1 MKPGAPFTAA
11 LRRSRP
17 FLAGL
22 ALLALAAAP
31 ACGPSPSTTGRG
43 SAGAPSG
50 GRFVFPLPSEPTT
63 LNFVTGSDAISD
75 YVERLV
81 GDSLVDRDENLTL
94 VPRLAESWEFS
105 NDGRVLTFHL
115 RRGARFHDG
124 VLLTSADVRYTYERV
139 IDPKSHAVGR
149 VDGFLP
155 IERLET
161 PDETTVRV
169 IYRFPY
175 APALAAWEVPILP
188 RHLYEHEDFLAA
200 RRNRSPVGTGPFR
213 FLSWEAGRRIV
224 LAANQDY
231 WGGRPLLDTLEF
243 QVIPS
248 QETTLQALLA
258 GEIDYAPSLSPVQW
272 EAHAGDPSFARR
284 FATVQYQP
292 LFFYYIAWRSDGSN
306 PYFADPLVRR
316 AMALALDREGYVK
329 NVLRGAGLVSPSLFH
344 PAVLPA
350 DPGQPAVPYDPAGA
364 AALLDRAGWL
374 LDPRTGVR
382 TRAGV
387 PFRFTLLI
395 FSGGPDHVQFSQV
408 AQESLQR
415 LGVLMSIQRL
425 DWPTL
430 WSRLQEGGFQAAL
443 SGMVSS
449 VDPDGVAYGM
459 LHSSQ
464 IKGGQNYAGFRDPQ
478 IDSWLEEGRRAL
490 DPKERET
497 IYRRIDRRIADLQPC
512 TCLFSPLTR
521 AAMSRRVSGARPGP
535 RGLIAQYPGVL
546 RLRVRQGEG
555 P

>member
-1 MKPGAPFTAA
+1 MKPRAPYPAA
-11 LRRSRP
+11 LRAP
-17 FLAGL
+17 IHVLVGL
-22 ALLALAAAP
+22 ALLVLAAAP
-31 ACGPSPSTTGRG
+31 ACGPARPPTGRE
-43 SAGAPSG
+43 AAAPYG

-81 GDSLVDRDENLTL
+81 GDSLVDRDENLAL

-105 NDGRVLTFHL
+105 EGGRVLTFHL

-124 VLLTSADVRYTYERV
+124 VPLTSADVRYTYERV
-139 IDPKSHAVGR
+139 IDPKSRAVGR

-155 IERLET
+155 IERVET
-161 PDETTVRV
+161 PDAPTVRV

-188 RHLYEHEDFLAA
+188 RHLYEHEDFLVA
-200 RRNRSPVGTGPFR
+200 RCNRAPVGTGPFR
-213 FLSWEAGRRIV
+213 FVSWEAGRRIV
-224 LAANQDY
+224 LAANEDY
-231 WGGRPLLDTLEF
+231 WGGRPLIDTLEF

-258 GEIDYAPSLSPVQW
+258 GEIDYASLSPVQW
-272 EAHAGDPSFARR
+272 EAHARDPSFARR
-284 FATVQYQP
+284 FATVQYLP

-306 PYFADPLVRR
+306 PFFADPLVRR
-316 AMALALDREGYVK
+316 AMTLALDREGYVK
-329 NVLRGAGLVSPSLFH
+329 NVWRGSGRVSTSLFH
-344 PAVLPA
+344 PAVLSP
-350 DPGQPAVPYDPAGA
+350 DPGQPAVPYDPGRA
-364 AALLDRAGWL
+364 AALLDLAGWL
-374 LDPRTGVR
+374 IEPRTGLR
-382 TRAGV
+382 TRRGV
-387 PFRFTLLI
+387 PFRFTLHI

-415 LGVLMSIQRL
+415 LGVEMSIQRL

-430 WSRLQEGGFQAAL
+430 RSRLQSGAFQAAL

-464 IKGGQNYAGFRDPQ
+464 IQGGQNYAAFKDPQ
-478 IDSWLEEGRRAL
+478 IDAWLEEGRRAV
-490 DPKERET
+490 DPQERET
-497 IYRRIDRRIADLQPC
+497 IYRRIDRRFVDLQPC
-512 TCLFSPLTR
+512 TCLFSPMTR
-521 AAMSRRVSGARPGP
+521 AAMARRVSGVSPGP
-535 RGLIAQYPGVL
+535 RGLIAQYPGVA
-546 RLRVRQGEG
+546 RLRIQASEG